1 MAPVIEV
8 RNVSKQYILGGR
20 AGANTSFREA
30 ITHALLK
37 PFQALRGSSANGQTP
52 AEDNLFWAL
61 KDVSLDVEAGD
72 TFAIIGS
79 NGAGKSTLLKI
90 LSRITDPTEGMVKV
104 RGRLASLLE
113 VGTGFHPELTG
124 RENIYL
130 NGSILG
136 MTKAEIE
143 ARFNEITAF
152 AGIGRFL
159 DTPVK
164 RYSSGMFV
172 RLAFAIAAHL
182 DPEIL
187 IVDEVLAVG
196 DVAFQKKCLGKM
208 AEACAQ
214 ARTVIFVSHNLAVV
228 EALCNKAIV
237 LNQGRVA
244 FTGSAKDASEFYMHT
259 LATESAAP
267 SSHIF
272 DLHTATGRPV
282 KYQPQIKG
290 LELYTEGGKP
300 FLGELRPGGSLRA
313 VIHFT
318 LEEPC
323 FSFDCTVAIDQ
334 PSGQRVCTAHTAYEP
349 DRGHAEKVGEQVFVC
364 DIESIPLVPGDYKLS
379 VGLDVGGR
387 EVDWVDDV
395 ARLRVVVS
403 DYYGTGVVPNRGVFL
418 LKNRWALSE
427 EKSAVFREP

>member
-1 MAPVIEV
+1 
-8 RNVSKQYILGGR
+8 
-20 AGANTSFREA
+20 
-30 ITHALLK
+30 
-37 PFQALRGSSANGQTP
+37 
-52 AEDNLFWAL
+52 
-61 KDVSLDVEAGD
+61 
-72 TFAIIGS
+72 
-79 NGAGKSTLLKI
+79 
-90 LSRITDPTEGMVKV
+90 
-104 RGRLASLLE
+104 
-113 VGTGFHPELTG
+113 
-124 RENIYL
+124 
-130 NGSILG
+130 
-136 MTKAEIE
+136 
-143 ARFNEITAF
+143 
-152 AGIGRFL
+152 
-159 DTPVK
+159 
-164 RYSSGMFV
+164 
-172 RLAFAIAAHL
+172 
-182 DPEIL
+182 
-187 IVDEVLAVG
+187 
-196 DVAFQKKCLGKM
+196 
-208 AEACAQ
+208 
-214 ARTVIFVSHNLAVV
+214 
-228 EALCNKAIV
+228 
-237 LNQGRVA
+237 
-244 FTGSAKDASEFYMHT
+244 
-259 LATESAAP
+259 
-267 SSHIF
+267 
-272 DLHTATGRPV
+272 V